1 MYRFR
6 IYNRIKFVC
15 FLKFIVH
22 EMNSEMAKS
31 GMMVLI
37 ERERTDM
44 ADADVAVD
52 CCSLLSERWWAR
64 GREKAYVMWVR
75 LRYSLMTTET
85 RLITTYTISN
95 KRT

>member
-6 IYNRIKFVC
+6 IYNRIEFVC

-37 ERERTDM
+37 ERKRGLIWLM
-44 ADADVAVD
+44 LIWLWIIIVYCRSAG
-52 CCSLLSERWWAR
+52 
-64 GREKAYVMWVR
+64 GREGERK
-75 LRYSLMTTET
+75 LT
-85 RLITTYTISN
+85 
-95 KRT
+95 

>member
-37 ERERTDM
+37 ERERTDV
-44 ADADVAVD
+44 ADADVLWIIVVYCQSA
-52 CCSLLSERWWAR
+52 
-64 GREKAYVMWVR
+64 GG
-75 LRYSLMTTET
+75 
-85 RLITTYTISN
+85 
-95 KRT
+95 